1 MRALPPSLALVD
13 LYADPKAW
21 HPDIDDVD
29 IPAERFGAVVYAGGL
44 LNVELPIPLQNE
56 LGIGARLR
64 RSTVGAR
71 SIYRP
76 L

>member
-1 MRALPPSLALVD
+1 MALVH

-29 IPAERFGAVVYAGGL
+29 IPAERFGAVVFAGGL